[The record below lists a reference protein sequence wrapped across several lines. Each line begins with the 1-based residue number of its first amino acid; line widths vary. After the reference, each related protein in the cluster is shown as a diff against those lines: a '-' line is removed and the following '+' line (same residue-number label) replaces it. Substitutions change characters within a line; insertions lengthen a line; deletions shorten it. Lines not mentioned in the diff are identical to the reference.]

1 MVKKTATT
9 TTATDT
15 PAKTTAPVKKTVS
28 KKKATIVTETPV
40 EVIEVKATNAVVADA
55 PKEKAPEIDIEQS
68 ISDDFGAFMSKMQG
82 ISSQFSALRNEF
94 RALEKKAMRELK
106 NARKKSAQRQR
117 KSGNRSPSGF
127 VKPTLITDELAT
139 FLGKDLGSEMARTEV
154 TREINKYIRAHQ
166 LQDPENGRKINPDAK
181 LEKLLKIPKGEV
193 LTYFNLQRYM
203 SPHFPKPPA
212 VVAALK
218 AAAEAKAAVE
228 AATAAAAASS

>member
-1 MVKKTATT
+1 MGKKSDTTTATTTAPAVKAAAKKTVSTKKKTAT
-9 TTATDT
+9 A
-15 PAKTTAPVKKTVS
+15 
-28 KKKATIVTETPV
+28 VTETPV

-55 PKEKAPEIDIEQS
+55 PKEEIDIEQS
-68 ISDDFGAFMSKMQG
+68 IADDFGSFMTKMQG
-82 ISSQFSALRNEF
+82 ISTQFSALRNEF

-154 TREINKYIRAHQ
+154 TREINKYIRAHK
-166 LQDPENGRKINPDAK
+166 LQDPENGRKINPDNK

-212 VVAALK
+212 
-218 AAAEAKAAVE
+218 AV
-228 AATAAAAASS
+228 AAAAALAAAVKKATDAALASAGASA

>member
-1 MVKKTATT
+1 MVKKSETT
-9 TTATDT
+9 PAPKT
-15 PAKTTAPVKKTVS
+15 PAKKTVTKKTT
-28 KKKATIVTETPV
+28 KAAAPAPTETPV
-40 EVIEVKATNAVVADA
+40 EVVEVKATNAVVADA
-55 PKEKAPEIDIEQS
+55 PKEADVEQS
-68 ISDDFGAFMSKMQG
+68 VAEDFGLFMSKMQG
-82 ISSQFSALRNEF
+82 LSSQFSALRNEF

-139 FLGKDLGSEMARTEV
+139 FLGKDKGSEMARTEV
-154 TREINKYIRAHQ
+154 TREINKYIRAHK

-203 SPHFPKPPA
+203 SPHFPKKDA
-212 VVAALK
+212 I
-218 AAAEAKAAVE
+218 AAAAAA
-228 AATAAAAASS
+228 AATAAATA